1 MDCIRPTTIA
11 VMETCFFLIIGQHE
25 GLAIRNNGGE
35 QGKILEDV
43 SEAGVTTFNVRL
55 TK

>member
-1 MDCIRPTTIA
+1 MQFFDSKA
-11 VMETCFFLIIGQHE
+11 VMETCLFLVIGQHE

-43 SEAGVTTFNVRL
+43 SEAGITTFNVRL

>member
-1 MDCIRPTTIA
+1 MQFFDSKA
-11 VMETCFFLIIGQHE
+11 VMETCLFLIIGQHE
-25 GLAIRNNGGE
+25 GLAIHNSGGE

-43 SEAGVTTFNVRL
+43 SEAGVTTFNERL